1 MVGLGSPQFDKKETI
16 SDVVK
21 DEKIAQLEAR
31 LEKLEKLIGWMK
43 WGLIILGFLYLTN
56 NKNNEN

>member
-1 MVGLGSPQFDKKETI
+1 MVGLGSPQFDKQNV

-31 LEKLEKLIGWMK
+31 LEKLEKTLNWIK
-43 WGLIILGFLYLTN
+43 WGLIILAFLYLTN
-56 NKNNEN
+56 NKKNEN

>member
-1 MVGLGSPQFDKKETI
+1 MVGLGSPQFDKKQSI
-16 SDVVK
+16 GDVDK
-21 DEKIAQLEAR
+21 DERIAQLEAR
-31 LEKLEKLIGWMK
+31 LEKLEKLIGWIK

>member
-1 MVGLGSPQFDKKETI
+1 MVGLGSPQFDKQNV

-31 LEKLEKLIGWMK
+31 LEKLEKTLTWIK
-43 WGLIILGFLYLTN
+43 WGLIILAFLYLTN
-56 NKNNEN
+56 NKKNEN